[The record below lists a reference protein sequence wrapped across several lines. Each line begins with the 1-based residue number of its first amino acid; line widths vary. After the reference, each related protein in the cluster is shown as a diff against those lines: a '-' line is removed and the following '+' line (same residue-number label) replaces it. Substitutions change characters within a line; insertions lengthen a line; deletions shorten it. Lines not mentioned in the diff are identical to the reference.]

1 MSERI
6 LIIDGEGSL
15 RESLDKYLKKAGFT
29 VDSAATFQEAI
40 NIYASYIHD
49 FVIVEIELPDGD
61 GLEFVSKIKV
71 LNPSVR
77 VIVTTSYPSINSA
90 LKALK
95 LKVDDYLI
103 KPFIYDEILSSLR
116 KLLQYKAFSSD
127 KDHQIKYFKKEKV
140 LEKNPFINYQEDFIS
155 IIGESVEIKLLLEK
169 IKKIANTSTNVLL
182 LGETGTGKELFAR
195 AIHEAS
201 YRKKKPFVA
210 INCASLPENL
220 LESEL
225 FGFAKGA
232 FTGATSDKKGLL
244 EIADGGTVFLD
255 EIGDLPINLQ
265 AKLLRVIEDKEIR
278 PLGSIIS
285 KKVDL
290 RFISATN
297 KDLLEEVKKG
307 KFREDLYFRLNVITL
322 YIPPLRERGRD
333 IEILAYHF
341 MRKFAIK
348 MGKDIKK
355 IDSHTIQILLKYPW
369 PGNIRELQNVIE
381 QAVVF
386 AESDTIKPEDL
397 PENIRNLEITCEKK
411 KEIPILSI
419 EEFTK
424 EFILKY
430 QSIYSEQELA
440 NMLGITRKALWEK
453 RKKWGITRQKI
464 L

>member
-1 MSERI
+1 MNERI
-6 LIIDGEGSL
+6 LIVDGDGGL
-15 RESLDKYLKKAGFT
+15 REGLSNYLRKEGFA
-29 VDSAATFQEAI
+29 VDCSATFQEAI
-40 NIYASYIHD
+40 NTYASYIHD
-49 FVIVEIELPDGD
+49 CVIVEIELPDGD
-61 GLEFVSKIKV
+61 GLEFVSKIKS
-71 LNPSVR
+71 LNPSVK

-103 KPFIYDEILSSLR
+103 KPFVYSEVLASLR
-116 KLLQYKAFSSD
+116 QLMQKPA
-127 KDHQIKYFKKEKV
+127 
-140 LEKNPFINYQEDFIS
+140 QEQTVEPPQTQTSEFLS

-169 IKKIANTSTNVLL
+169 IKKIANTPTNVLL

-225 FGFAKGA
+225 FGFVKGA

-255 EIGDLPINLQ
+255 EIGDLPLSLQ

-278 PLGSIIS
+278 PLGSVIS

-297 KDLLEEVKKG
+297 KNLLEEVREG
-307 KFREDLYFRLNVITL
+307 KFREDLFFRLNVITL
-322 YIPPLRERGRD
+322 NIPPLRERGRD

-348 MGKDIKK
+348 MGKNIKK
-355 IDSHTIQILLKYPW
+355 IDPQAMKILLKYPW

-397 PENIRNLEITCEKK
+397 PEHVRNMEITYEKK

-430 QSIYSEQELA
+430 QSIYTEQELA
-440 NMLGITRKALWEK
+440 DMLGITRKALWEK
-453 RKKWGITRQKI
+453 RKKWGIPRPS
-464 L
+464 

>member
-6 LIIDGEGSL
+6 LIVDSDGNLS
-15 RESLDKYLKKAGFT
+15 SYLKKEGFT
-29 VDSAATFQEAI
+29 VDYSATLHEAI
-40 NIYASYIHD
+40 NTYASYIHD
-49 FVIVEIELPDGD
+49 YVITEIELPDGD
-61 GLEFVSKIKV
+61 GLEFVMKIKS
-71 LNPSVR
+71 LNPSVKT
-77 VIVTTSYPSINSA
+77 ILTTSYPSIRSA
-90 LKALK
+90 IKALK

-103 KPFIYDEILSSLR
+103 KPFVYEEIIASLR
-116 KLLQYKAFSSD
+116 ELL
-127 KDHQIKYFKKEKV
+127 KEPALKE
-140 LEKNPFINYQEDFIS
+140 EKPEKPQKTKQTEEFFS
-155 IIGESVEIKLLLEK
+155 IIGETVEIKLLLEK
-169 IKKIANTSTNVLL
+169 IKKIANTPTNVLL

-232 FTGATSDKKGLL
+232 FTGATSDKKGLF

-255 EIGDLPINLQ
+255 EIGDLPLSLQ
-265 AKLLRVIEDKEIR
+265 AKLLRVLEDREIR
-278 PLGSIIS
+278 PLGSVIS

-297 KDLLEEVKKG
+297 KDLTNETKEG
-307 KFREDLYFRLNVITL
+307 KFREDLFFRLNVITL
-322 YIPPLRERGRD
+322 QIPPLRERVKD

-348 MGKDIKK
+348 MGKNIKK
-355 IDSHTIQILLKYPW
+355 IEPSALQLLLRYPW
-369 PGNIRELQNVIE
+369 PGNVRELQNVIE

-386 AESDTIKPEDL
+386 ADKNTIKVENL
-397 PENIRNLEITCEKK
+397 PEYIQKMEKSLK
-411 KEIPILSI
+411 KTIEIPILSI
-419 EEFTK
+419 EEYTK

-430 QSIYSEQELA
+430 QSIYTEQELA

-453 RKKWGITRQKI
+453 RKKWGIFRK
-464 L
+464 

>member
-6 LIIDGEGSL
+6 LIVDGDGTL
-15 RESLDKYLKKAGFT
+15 RESLSNYLKKAGFT
-29 VDSAATFQEAI
+29 VDSAATFQEAL
-40 NIYASYIHD
+40 NIYSSYIHD

-61 GLEFVSKIKV
+61 GLEFVSKIKS
-71 LNPSVR
+71 LNPSVK
-77 VIVTTSYPSINSA
+77 VIVTTSYPSMSSA

-95 LKVDDYLI
+95 MKVDDYLI
-103 KPFIYDEILSSLR
+103 KPFIYDEIISSLR
-116 KLLQYKAFSSD
+116 ELLKESVKKQD
-127 KDHQIKYFKKEKV
+127 KSRVYHVKE
-140 LEKNPFINYQEDFIS
+140 EQEEFIS
-155 IIGESVEIKLLLEK
+155 IVGEAVEIKLLLEK
-169 IKKIANTSTNVLL
+169 IKKIANTPTNVLI

-225 FGFAKGA
+225 FGFVKGA

-255 EIGDLPINLQ
+255 EIGDLPLSLQ

-278 PLGSIIS
+278 PLGSVIS

-297 KDLLEEVKKG
+297 KNLIEEVREG
-307 KFREDLYFRLNVITL
+307 KFREDLFFRLNVITL
-322 YIPPLRERGRD
+322 NIPPLRERGRD
-333 IEILAYHF
+333 MEILAYHF

-348 MGKDIKK
+348 MGKDIKR
-355 IDSHTIQILLKYPW
+355 IEPQTIHILFKYPW

-386 AESDTIKPEDL
+386 AEGDTIKPEHL
-397 PENIRNLEITCEKK
+397 PEHVRNMEITSEKK
-411 KEIPILSI
+411 KDVPLLSI

-430 QSIYSEQELA
+430 QSIYTEQELA
-440 NMLGITRKALWEK
+440 DMLGITRKALWEK
-453 RKKWGITRQKI
+453 RKKWGLSRPGERT
-464 L
+464 